1 MIKGILLDKDGTLI
15 DFFSIWPVI
24 AREVIPKLIKQIE
37 IYDDGTI
44 EKEMLE
50 SMGLHDDKVNPKGA
64 FAYKSYGEVA
74 EDICG
79 VLTDHDIF
87 IELYSIYVQ
96 IKELF
101 SNTLK
106 NSKPIY
112 KTFTDMPELFKG
124 LKDKGIYIG
133 LATADT
139 EESANHCLEELDI
152 LEYFDYVGADDGTRK
167 PKPNGEM
174 IDEFKDITGLAAD
187 EIMVVGDTFNDM
199 LFGKQNG
206 TKAVGVLSG
215 VSDEKDFDDMADYI
229 IESVA
234 DLPELIEKVNAE

>member
-24 AREVIPKLIKQIE
+24 AREVIPKFIKQIE

-101 SNTLK
+101 IK
-106 NSKPIY
+106 
-112 KTFTDMPELFKG
+112 
-124 LKDKGIYIG
+124 
-133 LATADT
+133 
-139 EESANHCLEELDI
+139 
-152 LEYFDYVGADDGTRK
+152 
-167 PKPNGEM
+167 
-174 IDEFKDITGLAAD
+174 
-187 EIMVVGDTFNDM
+187 EI
-199 LFGKQNG
+199 
-206 TKAVGVLSG
+206 AS
-215 VSDEKDFDDMADYI
+215 
-229 IESVA
+229 
-234 DLPELIEKVNAE
+234 PP